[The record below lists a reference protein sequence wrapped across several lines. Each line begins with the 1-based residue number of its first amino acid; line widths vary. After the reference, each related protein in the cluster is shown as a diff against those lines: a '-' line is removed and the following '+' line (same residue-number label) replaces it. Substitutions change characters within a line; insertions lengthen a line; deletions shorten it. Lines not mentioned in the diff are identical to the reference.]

1 MCAQNGHLSFF
12 AKTLKLIKTVFSISS
27 AIKMFLSFSRFFPG
41 VLPDPPISASPGK
54 RRSQS
59 LSALP
64 KDDKTSPGKVHV
76 STYSLKNSQIY

>member
-1 MCAQNGHLSFF
+1 M
-12 AKTLKLIKTVFSISS
+12 
-27 AIKMFLSFSRFFPG
+27 SRFFPG

-64 KDDKTSPGKVHV
+64 KDDKTSPGKVNV
-76 STYSLKNSQIY
+76 YT

>member
-1 MCAQNGHLSFF
+1 M
-12 AKTLKLIKTVFSISS
+12 
-27 AIKMFLSFSRFFPG
+27 SRFFPG

-64 KDDKTSPGKVHV
+64 KDDKTSPGKVNV
-76 STYSLKNSQIY
+76 YTCTLSFKSLGTLRLFNVGVF